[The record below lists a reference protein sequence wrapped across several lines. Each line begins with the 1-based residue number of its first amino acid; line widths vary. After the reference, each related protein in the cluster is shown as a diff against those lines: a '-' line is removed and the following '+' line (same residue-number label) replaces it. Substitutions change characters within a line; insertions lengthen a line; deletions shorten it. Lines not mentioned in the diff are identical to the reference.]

1 MNHLYPADDSG
12 EVQPAAEVIIQL
24 Q

>member
-1 MNHLYPADDSG
+1 MNHLYPTDDSG